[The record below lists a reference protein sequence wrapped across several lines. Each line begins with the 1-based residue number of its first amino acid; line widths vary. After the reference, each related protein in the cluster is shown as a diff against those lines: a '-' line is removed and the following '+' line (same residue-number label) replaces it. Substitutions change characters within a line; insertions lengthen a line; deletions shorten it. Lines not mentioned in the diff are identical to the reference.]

1 MNEADKT
8 LPDYLAPE
16 SKAASSAGMDG
27 QSQSGQSQSEQ
38 SQEGHPADL
47 DRVTDTQIP
56 ETIADWVAAVDPQT
70 VSILPYPFAK
80 RHQIL
85 AVFQDEAG
93 VHLLCVQRP
102 PFEIYS
108 ELRRRVQTTLVF
120 HPIEQGDFESVLR
133 QAHDKGSS
141 AATQIVDDIGDEL
154 DLELLASE
162 IETSTDL
169 LEAADDAP
177 VVRLINTLL
186 TQAIRENA
194 SDIHLEVFEKRSL
207 VRFRCDGVLKDVV
220 EPKRALHGAL
230 VSRLKVMA
238 ELDIAEKRLP
248 QDGRI
253 SLNIG
258 DRPVDVRVS
267 SLPTQ
272 YGERVV
278 LRILDKHGAR
288 LNLNS
293 LGMDSQIKARY
304 DEMIKTPH
312 GILLVTGPTGSGKTT
327 SLYAGLG
334 EMDRQKLNIL
344 TVEDPIEYDLD
355 GVGQIQVRP
364 KIGLTFASGLRSIL
378 RQDPDVVLIGEI
390 RDLETAE
397 IAIQASLTGHLV
409 LSTLH
414 TNTAIGAMTRL
425 IDMGV
430 EPFLIASSLLGVMSQ
445 RLVRLLCVNCREV
458 IEPDESQRQQ
468 MGVVD
473 GERITIYEPVGCSHC
488 DHSGFRGRKG
498 IYELIG
504 IDENVRKMIH
514 DAQNEDEMLAYVRL
528 STPSLYQNGVAMV
541 LKGETSLSEII
552 RVTRDQ

>member
-1 MNEADKT
+1 MSAEQGMPMGDSDSANALEQDE
-8 LPDYLAPE
+8 LI
-16 SKAASSAGMDG
+16 SSD
-27 QSQSGQSQSEQ
+27 SGAV
-38 SQEGHPADL
+38 P
-47 DRVTDTQIP
+47 
-56 ETIADWVAAVDPQT
+56 VAAEVTEIVNIDDLKLADDWIEIARAET
-70 VSILPYPFAK
+70 VSILPYSFAK
-80 RHQIL
+80 RYQVL
-85 AVFQDEAG
+85 SMFEDPAG
-93 VHLLCVQRP
+93 LHLLCIVQP
-102 PFEIYS
+102 PLEVYGEI
-108 ELRRRVQTTLVF
+108 RRRVSGVRLRF
-120 HPIEQGDFESVLR
+120 HRLAQEDFDTVLR
-133 QAHDKGSS
+133 QAYEKGSS
-141 AATQIVDDIGDEL
+141 ASTQMVDDISSEL
-154 DLELLASE
+154 DLGLLASE
-162 IETSTDL
+162 IQTTTDL
-169 LEAADDAP
+169 LEASDDAP
-177 VVRLINTLL
+177 VVKLINTLL
-186 TQAIRENA
+186 TQAIREDA

-207 VRFRCDGVLKDVV
+207 VRFRSDGVLKDVV
-220 EPKRALHGAL
+220 EPKRELHGAL

-238 ELDIAEKRLP
+238 GLDIAEKRLP

-253 SLNIG
+253 SLNLG
-258 DRPVDVRVS
+258 NRPVDVRVS
-267 SLPTQ
+267 CLPTQ

-278 LRILDKHGAR
+278 LRLLDKHGSR
-288 LNLNS
+288 LNLSN
-293 LGMDSQIKARY
+293 LGMEPSIKYRF
-304 DEMIKTPH
+304 DEMIRSPH

-355 GVGQIQVRP
+355 GVGQIQVRA

-445 RLVRLLCVNCREV
+445 RLVRTLCLHCRGK
-458 IEPDESQRQQ
+458 IEPDELQRAQLRLSAQ
-468 MGVVD
+468 DQV
-473 GERITIYEPVGCSHC
+473 TIYEPVGCKHC
-488 DHSGFRGRKG
+488 DQTGFRGRKG
-498 IYELIG
+498 IYELID
-504 IDENVRKMIH
+504 IDETVRKMIH
-514 DAQNEDEMLAYVRL
+514 DAKSEDVMLEYVRRT
-528 STPSLYQNGVAMV
+528 TPSLFEGGVDLV

>member
-1 MNEADKT
+1 MSEENTAQTLKDLPEHLSSEAMRDTADAVSHADSKPFNANDFST
-8 LPDYLAPE
+8 PDEWL
-16 SKAASSAGMDG
+16 S
-27 QSQSGQSQSEQ
+27 
-38 SQEGHPADL
+38 
-47 DRVTDTQIP
+47 V
-56 ETIADWVAAVDPQT
+56 VDAET
-70 VSILPYPFAK
+70 VSVLPYSFSK
-80 RHQIL
+80 RHQL
-85 AVFQDEAG
+85 LTAFKDDVG
-93 VHLLCVQRP
+93 VHVLCVERP
-102 PFEIYS
+102 SFEIYS
-108 ELRRRVQTTLVF
+108 ELKRRTESTLLF
-120 HPIEQGDFESVLR
+120 HTLPQDKFESVLR
-133 QAHDKGSS
+133 LAHEKGSS
-141 AATQIVDDIGDEL
+141 AATQMVSDISDEL
-154 DLELLASE
+154 DLDLLASE
-162 IETSTDL
+162 MQTTTDL
-169 LEAADDAP
+169 LEASDDAP

-207 VRFRCDGVLKDVV
+207 VRFRSDGILKDIV
-220 EPKRALHGAL
+220 EPKRELHGAL

-267 SLPTQ
+267 CLPTQ

-278 LRILDKHGAR
+278 LRLLDKHGTR
-288 LNLNS
+288 LNLDH
-293 LGMDSQIKARY
+293 LGLAPEIKAKFN
-304 DEMIKTPH
+304 ELIKSPH

-327 SLYAGLG
+327 TLYSGLG

-344 TVEDPIEYDLD
+344 TVEDPVEYDLD
-355 GVGQIQVRP
+355 GVGQIQIRP

-414 TNTAIGAMTRL
+414 TNTAVGAVTRL
-425 IDMGV
+425 MDMGV

-445 RLVRLLCVNCREV
+445 RLVRTLCVNCKESV
-458 IEPDESQRQQ
+458 TPDQAQRAQL
-468 MGVVD
+468 GVKE
-473 GERITIYEPVGCSHC
+473 GEKITIYQPVGCAQC

-498 IYELIG
+498 IYELIDV
-504 IDENVRKMIH
+504 DETVRKLVH
-514 DAQNEDEMLAYVRL
+514 DGATEDKMLKHVRKT
-528 STPSLYQNGVAMV
+528 TPSLFQSGVALV
-541 LKGETSLSEII
+541 LSGETSLSEVV

>member
-1 MNEADKT
+1 MNEAQNS
-8 LPDYLAPE
+8 PP
-16 SKAASSAGMDG
+16 
-27 QSQSGQSQSEQ
+27 
-38 SQEGHPADL
+38 
-47 DRVTDTQIP
+47 
-56 ETIADWVAAVDPQT
+56 TIALSDASIAGDMEVPDPHDPEKIIKTENLNSVEDWIRFIDGDV
-70 VSILPYPFAK
+70 VSVLPYSFAK
-80 RHQIL
+80 RHKVVTL
-85 AVFQDEAG
+85 LKDGSG
-93 VHLLCVQRP
+93 VHLLCIERP
-102 PFEIYS
+102 PFEIYA
-108 ELRRRVQTTLVF
+108 ELKRRIKSPLLF
-120 HPIEQGDFESVLR
+120 HSMAERDFDSVLR
-133 QAHDKGSS
+133 QAYEKGQS
-141 AATQIVDDIGDEL
+141 AATQMVDDIGDEI
-154 DLELLASE
+154 DLSLLASE
-162 IETSTDL
+162 IQTSTDL
-169 LEAADDAP
+169 LEADDDAP
-177 VVRLINTLL
+177 VVKLINTLL

-207 VRFRCDGVLKDVV
+207 VRFRCDGVLKDIV
-220 EPKRALHGAL
+220 EPRRELHGAL

-238 ELDIAEKRLP
+238 GLDIAEKRLP

-267 SLPTQ
+267 CLPTQ

-288 LNLNS
+288 LNLSN
-293 LGMDSQIKARY
+293 LGMNARIKAKF
-304 DEMIKTPH
+304 DEMIKLPH

-327 SLYAGLG
+327 TLYAGLG

-364 KIGLTFASGLRSIL
+364 KIGLTFARGLRSIL
-378 RQDPDVVLIGEI
+378 RQDPDVVLVGEI
-390 RDLETAE
+390 RDIETAE

-445 RLVRLLCVNCREV
+445 RLVRTLCTHCKEAVA
-458 IEPDESQRQQ
+458 PDELQFSQLDLDENA
-468 MGVVD
+468 VD
-473 GERITIYEPVGCSHC
+473 KSAVRIFEPTGCEQC
-488 DHSGFRGRKG
+488 DHTGFRGRIG
-498 IYELIG
+498 IYELIT
-504 IDENVRKMIH
+504 IDESIRKMIH
-514 DAQNEDEMLAYVRL
+514 DAESEDVMLRSVRQH
-528 STPSLYQNGVAMV
+528 TPSLFQNGVELV
-541 LKGETSLSEII
+541 LNGETSLSEIV

>member
-1 MNEADKT
+1 MLGCVLSLYSDKVGT
-8 LPDYLAPE
+8 
-16 SKAASSAGMDG
+16 
-27 QSQSGQSQSEQ
+27 
-38 SQEGHPADL
+38 
-47 DRVTDTQIP
+47 
-56 ETIADWVAAVDPQT
+56 
-70 VSILPYPFAK
+70 
-80 RHQIL
+80 
-85 AVFQDEAG
+85 
-93 VHLLCVQRP
+93 HLLCIQRP
-102 PFEIYS
+102 SIEIYA
-108 ELRRRVQTTLVF
+108 ELKRRIHSALSF
-120 HPIEQGDFESVLR
+120 HLLPEQDFESVLR
-133 QAHDKGSS
+133 QAYEKGQSE
-141 AATQIVDDIGDEL
+141 ATQMVDDIGDEL
-154 DLELLASE
+154 DLGLLASE
-162 IETSTDL
+162 IHTSTDL

-207 VRFRCDGVLKDVV
+207 VRFRSDGLLKDVV
-220 EPKRALHGAL
+220 EPRRELHGAL

-238 ELDIAEKRLP
+238 SLDIAEKRLP

-253 SLNIG
+253 SLYIG
-258 DRPVDVRVS
+258 DRPIDVRVS
-267 SLPTQ
+267 CLPTQ

-278 LRILDKHGAR
+278 LRLLDKHGAR
-288 LNLNS
+288 LNLSN
-293 LGMDSQIKARY
+293 LGMNAAIKLQF
-304 DEMIKTPH
+304 DEMIKSPH
-312 GILLVTGPTGSGKTT
+312 GIVLVTGPTGSGKTT
-327 SLYAGLG
+327 TLYAGLG
-334 EMDRQKLNIL
+334 EMDRQKSNIL

-445 RLVRLLCVNCREV
+445 RLVRTLCGHCKELV
-458 IEPDESQRQQ
+458 EPDALQ
-468 MGVVD
+468 MKQLGHADSPPQSLTVY
-473 GERITIYEPVGCSHC
+473 GPVGCSHC
-488 DHSGFRGRKG
+488 DHTGFRGRKG
-498 IYELIG
+498 IYELIT
-504 IDENVRKMIH
+504 IDESVRKMIH
-514 DAQNEDEMLAYVRL
+514 DAESEDTLLKYVRKE
-528 STPSLYQNGVAMV
+528 SPSLFQNGVELV
-541 LKGETSLSEII
+541 LNGETSLSEII

>member
-1 MNEADKT
+1 MNEAENS
-8 LPDYLAPE
+8 LP
-16 SKAASSAGMDG
+16 
-27 QSQSGQSQSEQ
+27 
-38 SQEGHPADL
+38 
-47 DRVTDTQIP
+47 
-56 ETIADWVAAVDPQT
+56 VDPPVVSNKGSSSEAAETLGQPDSMNKVDISGVESVEDWMEFISGDT
-70 VSILPYPFAK
+70 VSILPYSFAK
-80 RHQIL
+80 RHKVL
-85 AVFQDEAG
+85 TLFQDVAG
-93 VHLLCVQRP
+93 VHFLCINRP
-102 PFEIYS
+102 PFDIYS
-108 ELRRRVQTTLVF
+108 ELKRRIKSALIFHTLD
-120 HPIEQGDFESVLR
+120 ERDFESALR
-133 QAHDKGSS
+133 QAYEKGQSM
-141 AATQIVDDIGDEL
+141 ATQMIDDIGDEI
-154 DLELLASE
+154 DLSLLASE
-162 IETSTDL
+162 IVTSTDL

-177 VVRLINTLL
+177 VVKLINTLL

-207 VRFRCDGVLKDVV
+207 VRFRCDGVLKDIV
-220 EPKRALHGAL
+220 EPRRELHGAL

-238 ELDIAEKRLP
+238 GLDIAEKRLP

-253 SLNIG
+253 SLNLG

-267 SLPTQ
+267 CLPTQ

-288 LNLNS
+288 LNLSN
-293 LGMDSQIKARY
+293 LGMDAQIKATF
-304 DEMIKTPH
+304 DEMIKSPH

-327 SLYAGLG
+327 TLYAGLG
-334 EMDRQKLNIL
+334 EMDRQKANIL

-390 RDLETAE
+390 RDIETAE

-445 RLVRLLCVNCREV
+445 RLVRTLCTQCKE
-458 IEPDESQRQQ
+458 IIAPDELQLSQL
-468 MGVVD
+468 GLSDSTEV
-473 GERITIYEPVGCSHC
+473 EIYEPVGCQHC
-488 DHSGFRGRKG
+488 EHTGFRGRKG
-498 IYELIG
+498 IYELIS
-504 IDENVRKMIH
+504 IDESVRKMIH
-514 DAQNEDEMLAYVRL
+514 DAESEDVMLASVRQH
-528 STPSLYQNGVAMV
+528 TPGLFQNGVQRV

>member
-1 MNEADKT
+1 MSSTSQNEDTVAVSNEVEPQLHAGDQPAGLIDLSDKNSAD
-8 LPDYLAPE
+8 DWIDAAAPE
-16 SKAASSAGMDG
+16 SVK
-27 QSQSGQSQSEQ
+27 
-38 SQEGHPADL
+38 L
-47 DRVTDTQIP
+47 
-56 ETIADWVAAVDPQT
+56 
-70 VSILPYPFAK
+70 LPYTYAK

-85 AVFQDEAG
+85 AILSDSSG
-93 VHLLCVQRP
+93 THILCVNRP
-102 PFEIYS
+102 QLDIYA
-108 ELRRRVQTTLVF
+108 ELKRRLNTKLVF
-120 HPIEQGDFESVLR
+120 HEVEQSIFENVLR

-141 AATQIVDDIGDEL
+141 AATQIVDDIGEEL

-162 IETSTDL
+162 VQTTTDL
-169 LEAADDAP
+169 LEVADDAP
-177 VVRLINTLL
+177 VVKLINTLL

-207 VRFRCDGVLKDVV
+207 VRFRCDGVLKDIV
-220 EPKRALHGAL
+220 EPKRELHGAL

-253 SLNIG
+253 SLNVG
-258 DRPVDVRVS
+258 DRPIDVRVS
-267 SLPTQ
+267 CLPTQ

-278 LRILDKHGAR
+278 LRLLDKQGAR
-288 LNLNS
+288 LNLNH
-293 LGMDSQIKARY
+293 LGMDAAIKAKY
-304 DEMIKTPH
+304 DEMVKSPH

-344 TVEDPIEYDLD
+344 TVEDPIEYDID
-355 GVGQIQVRP
+355 GVGQIQIRP

-414 TNTAIGAMTRL
+414 TNTAIGAITRL

-430 EPFLIASSLLGVMSQ
+430 EPFLISSSLLGVMSQ
-445 RLVRLLCVNCREV
+445 RLVRTLCGQCREAV
-458 IEPDESQRQQ
+458 EADGLQREQ
-468 MGVVD
+468 MGLGPVEKV
-473 GERITIYEPVGCSHC
+473 TIYQPIGCTRC

-498 IYELIG
+498 IYELVNV
-504 IDENVRKMIH
+504 DETVRKMIH
-514 DAQNEDEMLAYVRL
+514 DIQSEDEMLQYIR
-528 STPSLYQNGVAMV
+528 SDTQSLYQNGIDLV
-541 LKGETSLSEII
+541 LAGETSLSEII

>member
-1 MNEADKT
+1 MNEAEKV
-8 LPDYLAPE
+8 
-16 SKAASSAGMDG
+16 SSALGASVAQERASGLRPG
-27 QSQSGQSQSEQ
+27 QENPA
-38 SQEGHPADL
+38 QESAGIKA
-47 DRVTDTQIP
+47 T
-56 ETIADWVAAVDPQT
+56 ETKALNTVADWVSAVDANT
-70 VSILPYPFAK
+70 VSILPYAFAK
-80 RHQIL
+80 RHQVL
-85 AVFQDEAG
+85 AIFEDNAG
-93 VHLLCVQRP
+93 LHLLCVERP
-102 PFEIYS
+102 PFDIYA
-108 ELRRRVQTTLVF
+108 ELKRRTGSKLVF
-120 HPIEQGDFESVLR
+120 HSLEQSDFESVLR

-141 AATQIVDDIGDEL
+141 AATQIVDDISEEL

-162 IETSTDL
+162 IQTSTDL
-169 LEAADDAP
+169 LEAVDDAP
-177 VVRLINTLL
+177 VVKLINTLL

-207 VRFRCDGVLKDVV
+207 VRFRSDGVLKDVV
-220 EPKRALHGAL
+220 EPKRELHGAL

-238 ELDIAEKRLP
+238 GLDIAEKRLP

-267 SLPTQ
+267 CLPTQ

-288 LNLNS
+288 LDLDH
-293 LGMDSQIKARY
+293 LGMNPEIKTRF

-327 SLYAGLG
+327 TLYAGLG

-430 EPFLIASSLLGVMSQ
+430 EPFLIASSLLGVMAQ
-445 RLVRLLCVNCREV
+445 RLVRTLCVHCRET
-458 IEPDESQRQQ
+458 IQPDESQRQQ
-468 MGVVD
+468 MGVSE
-473 GERITIYEPVGCSHC
+473 GQQITIYEPVGCSQC
-488 DHSGFRGRKG
+488 DQTGFRGRKG
-498 IYELIG
+498 IYELIS
-504 IDENVRKMIH
+504 IDESIRKMIH
-514 DAQNEDEMLAYVRL
+514 DAQSEDEMLAYVRL
-528 STPSLYQNGVAMV
+528 ATPSLYQNGIALV
-541 LKGETSLSEII
+541 LSGETSLSEII

>member
-1 MNEADKT
+1 MSADPLIDVVDSSYSDHTEDKPEGDVSYKPDADRSLILEQVDIDELKT
-8 LPDYLAPE
+8 AEDWI
-16 SKAASSAGMDG
+16 
-27 QSQSGQSQSEQ
+27 
-38 SQEGHPADL
+38 
-47 DRVTDTQIP
+47 QIARG
-56 ETIADWVAAVDPQT
+56 ET
-70 VSILPYPFAK
+70 VSILPYSFAK
-80 RHQIL
+80 RHQVLSVFEDL
-85 AVFQDEAG
+85 AG
-93 VHLLCVQRP
+93 LHLLCVTRP
-102 PFEIYS
+102 PLEVYGEI
-108 ELRRRVQTTLVF
+108 RRRISGLRLHFHTLPLDSF
-120 HPIEQGDFESVLR
+120 DSVLR
-133 QAHDKGSS
+133 QAYEKGNS
-141 AATQIVDDIGDEL
+141 ASTQMVDDISDEL
-154 DLELLASE
+154 DLGLLASE

-169 LEAADDAP
+169 LEASDDAP
-177 VVRLINTLL
+177 VVKLINTLL

-207 VRFRCDGVLKDVV
+207 VRFRSDGVLKDVV

-238 ELDIAEKRLP
+238 GLDIAEKRLP

-253 SLNIG
+253 SLNLG
-258 DRPVDVRVS
+258 NRPVDVRVS

-278 LRILDKHGAR
+278 LRLLDKHGSH
-288 LNLNS
+288 LNLRN
-293 LGMDSQIKARY
+293 LGMEPSIKNRF
-304 DEMIKTPH
+304 DEMIRSPH

-327 SLYAGLG
+327 TLYAGLG

-355 GVGQIQVRP
+355 GVGQIQVRA

-445 RLVRLLCVNCREV
+445 RLVRTLCVHCRGE
-458 IEPDESQRQQ
+458 IEPDELQRRQLRLSTQ
-468 MGVVD
+468 DQVS
-473 GERITIYEPVGCSHC
+473 IYEPIGCKYC
-488 DHSGFRGRKG
+488 DQTGFRGRKG
-498 IYELIG
+498 IYELVD
-504 IDENVRKMIH
+504 IDESVRKMIH
-514 DAQNEDEMLAYVRL
+514 DAQSEDVMLEYVRRT
-528 STPSLYQNGVAMV
+528 TPSLFDGGVELV

>member
-1 MNEADKT
+1 MSTE
-8 LPDYLAPE
+8 LVPDVVERSFSDQIEKDLANDV
-16 SKAASSAGMDG
+16 SSARNA
-27 QSQSGQSQSEQ
+27 SRS
-38 SQEGHPADL
+38 L
-47 DRVTDTQIP
+47 IP
-56 ETIADWVAAVDPQT
+56 ERVDISEMKTAEDWIEIARGET
-70 VSILPYPFAK
+70 VSILPYGFAK
-80 RHQIL
+80 RQKVL
-85 AVFQDEAG
+85 SVFEDPAG
-93 VHLLCVQRP
+93 LHLLCVARP
-102 PFEIYS
+102 PLEVYGEI
-108 ELRRRVQTTLVF
+108 RRRISGVRLRFHTLSPDAF
-120 HPIEQGDFESVLR
+120 DSVLR
-133 QAHDKGSS
+133 QAYEKGNS
-141 AATQIVDDIGDEL
+141 ASTQMVDDISDEL
-154 DLELLASE
+154 DLGLLTSE
-162 IETSTDL
+162 IETTTDL
-169 LEAADDAP
+169 LEASDDAP
-177 VVRLINTLL
+177 VVKLINTLL

-207 VRFRCDGVLKDVV
+207 VRFRSDGVLKDIV
-220 EPKRALHGAL
+220 EPKRELHGAL

-238 ELDIAEKRLP
+238 GLDIAEKRLP

-253 SLNIG
+253 SLNLG
-258 DRPVDVRVS
+258 NRPVDVRVS

-278 LRILDKHGAR
+278 LRLLDKHGSR
-288 LNLNS
+288 LNLSN
-293 LGMDSQIKARY
+293 LGMEQSIKDRF
-304 DEMIKTPH
+304 DEMIRSPH

-355 GVGQIQVRP
+355 GVGQIQVRA

-390 RDLETAE
+390 RDIETAE

-445 RLVRLLCVNCREV
+445 RLVRTLCLQCRGAV
-458 IEPDESQRQQ
+458 EPDEPQRAQLRLLT
-468 MGVVD
+468 GDKVS
-473 GERITIYEPVGCSHC
+473 IYEPVGCTHC
-488 DHSGFRGRKG
+488 DQTGFRGRKG
-498 IYELIG
+498 IYELID
-504 IDENVRKMIH
+504 IDEQMRKMIH
-514 DAQNEDEMLAYVRL
+514 DAQSEDVMLEYVRRT
-528 STPSLYQNGVAMV
+528 SPSLFEAGVVLV

>member
-1 MNEADKT
+1 MSEADNSPLAKQAMASD
-8 LPDYLAPE
+8 PDLNTAGGDARHQDE
-16 SKAASSAGMDG
+16 AKRIDTDSISSVEGWLGYMDG
-27 QSQSGQSQSEQ
+27 
-38 SQEGHPADL
+38 
-47 DRVTDTQIP
+47 DT
-56 ETIADWVAAVDPQT
+56 VA
-70 VSILPYPFAK
+70 ILPYSFAK
-80 RHQIL
+80 RHKVMTL
-85 AVFQDEAG
+85 FDDVLG
-93 VHLLCVQRP
+93 VHLLCTERP
-102 PFEIYS
+102 PFEVYA
-108 ELRRRVQTTLVF
+108 ELKRRIKTPVLF
-120 HPIEQGDFESVLR
+120 HRLAELDFDSALR
-133 QAHDKGSS
+133 QAYEKGQS
-141 AATQIVDDIGDEL
+141 AATQMVDDIGDEI
-154 DLELLASE
+154 DLSLLTSE
-162 IETSTDL
+162 IQTSTDL

-177 VVRLINTLL
+177 VVKLINTLL

-207 VRFRCDGVLKDVV
+207 VRFRSDGVLKDIV
-220 EPKRALHGAL
+220 EPRRELHGAL

-238 ELDIAEKRLP
+238 GLDIAEKRLP

-288 LNLNS
+288 LNLSN
-293 LGMDSQIKARY
+293 LGMNGKIKAKF
-304 DEMIKTPH
+304 DDMIKSPH

-327 SLYAGLG
+327 TLYAGLG
-334 EMDRQKLNIL
+334 EMDRQKSNIL

-355 GVGQIQVRP
+355 GVGQMQVQP
-364 KIGLTFASGLRSIL
+364 KIGLTFARGLRSIL
-378 RQDPDVVLIGEI
+378 RQDPDVVLVGEI
-390 RDLETAE
+390 RDIETAE

-445 RLVRLLCVNCREV
+445 RLVRTLCTHCKEAV
-458 IEPDESQRQQ
+458 IPDELQLSQL
-468 MGVVD
+468 GLE
-473 GERITIYEPVGCSHC
+473 GEKGLTIFEPAGCNQC
-488 DHSGFRGRKG
+488 DQTGFRGRIG
-498 IYELIG
+498 IYELIT
-504 IDENVRKMIH
+504 IDEAVRKMIH
-514 DAQNEDEMLAYVRL
+514 DAESEDMMLHSVRRH
-528 STPSLYQNGVAMV
+528 TPSLFQNGIERV
-541 LKGETSLSEII
+541 LNGQTSLSEII

>member
-1 MNEADKT
+1 MNEADKSSST
-8 LPDYLAPE
+8 ISPDPSNLDIQ
-16 SKAASSAGMDG
+16 AGIEPG
-27 QSQSGQSQSEQ
+27 VATNNSGQS
-38 SQEGHPADL
+38 
-47 DRVTDTQIP
+47 VDTTSLKTVEDWLSVVEN
-56 ETIADWVAAVDPQT
+56 ETI
-70 VSILPYPFAK
+70 SILPYSFAK
-80 RHQIL
+80 RHQVL
-85 AVFQDEAG
+85 TLFKDCNG
-93 VHLLCVQRP
+93 VHLLCTERP
-102 PFEIYS
+102 PFEIYAELKRRINTPLLFHSLS
-108 ELRRRVQTTLVF
+108 EAR
-120 HPIEQGDFESVLR
+120 FESALR
-133 QAHDKGSS
+133 QAYEKGHS
-141 AATQIVDDIGDEL
+141 AATQMVDDIGDDL
-154 DLELLASE
+154 DLGLLASE
-162 IETSTDL
+162 IQTSTDL

-177 VVRLINTLL
+177 VVKLINTLL

-207 VRFRCDGVLKDVV
+207 VRFRSDGVLKDVV
-220 EPKRALHGAL
+220 EPRRELHGAL

-238 ELDIAEKRLP
+238 SLDIAEKRLP

-258 DRPVDVRVS
+258 DRPVDVRMS
-267 SLPTQ
+267 CLPTQ

-278 LRILDKHGAR
+278 LRLLDKRGAR
-288 LNLNS
+288 LILES
-293 LGMDSQIKARY
+293 LGMNARIKANFE
-304 DEMIKTPH
+304 EMIRMPH

-327 SLYAGLG
+327 TLYAGLG
-334 EMDRQKLNIL
+334 EMDRQKSNIL
-344 TVEDPIEYDLD
+344 TIEDPIEYDLD
-355 GVGQIQVRP
+355 GIGQIQVRP

-445 RLVRLLCVNCREV
+445 RLVRTLCVNCKEAV
-458 IEPDESQRQQ
+458 TPDERQADQ
-468 MGVVD
+468 LGLGDNAEVLV
-473 GERITIYEPVGCSHC
+473 YEPVGCHQC
-488 DHSGFRGRKG
+488 DQTGFRGRKG
-498 IYELIG
+498 IYELIT
-504 IDENVRKMIH
+504 IDESLRKMIH
-514 DAQNEDEMLAYVRL
+514 EADSEDVMRNYVRRD
-528 STPSLYQNGVAMV
+528 TPSLFQNGVELA

>member
-1 MNEADKT
+1 MNDAENS
-8 LPDYLAPE
+8 LSPDHSAVPATDLG
-16 SKAASSAGMDG
+16 AASTDAHG
-27 QSQSGQSQSEQ
+27 QSD
-38 SQEGHPADL
+38 ADL
-47 DRVTDTQIP
+47 TLDISDVTSA
-56 ETIADWVAAVDPQT
+56 EDWLNFIDGGI
-70 VSILPYPFAK
+70 VSILPYSFAK
-80 RHQIL
+80 RHKL
-85 AVFQDEAG
+85 VMLFKDATGA
-93 VHLLCVQRP
+93 HLLCIERP
-102 PFEIYS
+102 PFEIYA
-108 ELRRRVQTTLVF
+108 EIKRRIDAPLVF
-120 HPIEQGDFESVLR
+120 HSLTESEFESILR
-133 QAHDKGSS
+133 QVYEKGQSV
-141 AATQIVDDIGDEL
+141 ATQMVDDIGDEI
-154 DLELLASE
+154 DLSLLASE

-207 VRFRCDGVLKDVV
+207 VRFRSDGVLKDIV
-220 EPKRALHGAL
+220 EPRRELHGAL

-238 ELDIAEKRLP
+238 GLDIAEKRLP

-267 SLPTQ
+267 CLPTQ

-288 LNLNS
+288 LNLSN
-293 LGMDSQIKARY
+293 LGMSAPIKARF
-304 DEMIKTPH
+304 DEMIKSPH

-327 SLYAGLG
+327 TLYAGLG
-334 EMDRQKLNIL
+334 EMDRQKANIL

-355 GVGQIQVRP
+355 GVGQIQVRS
-364 KIGLTFASGLRSIL
+364 KIGLTFARGLRSIL
-378 RQDPDVVLIGEI
+378 RQDPDVVLVGEI
-390 RDLETAE
+390 RDIETAE

-445 RLVRLLCVNCREV
+445 RLVRTLCVQCKEV
-458 IEPDESQRQQ
+458 AIPDDLQRIQLGLSGQ
-468 MGVVD
+468 TDV
-473 GERITIYEPVGCSHC
+473 RIYEPVGCQHC
-488 DHSGFRGRKG
+488 DYTGFRGRKG
-498 IYELIG
+498 IYELIS
-504 IDENVRKMIH
+504 IDESIRKMIH
-514 DAQNEDEMLAYVRL
+514 DAESEDVILESVRRH
-528 STPSLYQNGVAMV
+528 TPGLFKDGVERV
-541 LKGETSLSEII
+541 LNGETSLSEII

>member
-1 MNEADKT
+1 MAEAQT
-8 LPDYLAPE
+8 
-16 SKAASSAGMDG
+16 G
-27 QSQSGQSQSEQ
+27 
-38 SQEGHPADL
+38 
-47 DRVTDTQIP
+47 
-56 ETIADWVAAVDPQT
+56 ETTEVAANIEAESVARGSANTKPGQARTDSIDIKALESDQDWIELVQLDA
-70 VSILPYPFAK
+70 VSLLPYGFAK
-80 RHQIL
+80 RYQVL
-85 AVFQDEAG
+85 GVFEDAHG
-93 VHLLCVQRP
+93 LHLICVTRP
-102 PFEIYS
+102 PLEIYG
-108 ELRRRVQTTLVF
+108 EIRRRSTGLCLHF
-120 HPIEQGDFESVLR
+120 HSMPLDRFDSILR
-133 QAHDKGSS
+133 QAYEKGNS
-141 AATQIVDDIGDEL
+141 ASTQMVDDISDEL
-154 DLELLASE
+154 DLGLLASE
-162 IETSTDL
+162 IETTTDL
-169 LEAADDAP
+169 LEASDDAP
-177 VVRLINTLL
+177 VVKLINTLL

-207 VRFRCDGVLKDVV
+207 VRFRSDGILKDVV
-220 EPKRALHGAL
+220 EPKRELHGAL

-238 ELDIAEKRLP
+238 GLDIAEKRLP

-253 SLNIG
+253 SLNLG
-258 DRPVDVRVS
+258 NRPVDVRVS
-267 SLPTQ
+267 CLPTQ

-278 LRILDKHGAR
+278 LRLLDKHGSR
-288 LNLNS
+288 LNLSN
-293 LGMDSQIKARY
+293 LGMEPLIKRRF
-304 DEMIKTPH
+304 DEMIRSPH

-355 GVGQIQVRP
+355 GVGQIQVRS

-445 RLVRLLCVNCREV
+445 RLVRTLCLHCRGEV
-458 IEPDESQRQQ
+458 VPDELQRAQLRLSDQQ
-468 MGVVD
+468 QV
-473 GERITIYEPVGCSHC
+473 TIYEPVGCKHC
-488 DHSGFRGRKG
+488 DQSGFRGRKG
-498 IYELIG
+498 IYELVD
-504 IDENVRKMIH
+504 IDETMRKMVH
-514 DAQNEDEMLAYVRL
+514 DAKSEDEMLQYVRR
-528 STPSLYQNGVAMV
+528 STPSLFEGGVNLV
-541 LKGETSLSEII
+541 LKGETSLSEVV

>member
-1 MNEADKT
+1 MTDVEQMEPDVSDTAMSDPVSANRPDAEISGVDIEALVSAD
-8 LPDYLAPE
+8 DWVE
-16 SKAASSAGMDG
+16 AAVG
-27 QSQSGQSQSEQ
+27 
-38 SQEGHPADL
+38 
-47 DRVTDTQIP
+47 
-56 ETIADWVAAVDPQT
+56 ETI
-70 VSILPYPFAK
+70 SLLPYGFAK
-80 RHQIL
+80 RHQVL
-85 AVFQDEAG
+85 AVFEDTSG
-93 VHLLCVQRP
+93 LHLLCVSRP
-102 PFEIYS
+102 PLNVYGEIK
-108 ELRRRVQTTLVF
+108 RRSSARLFF
-120 HPIEQGDFESVLR
+120 HNLSSDDFDGVLR
-133 QAHDKGSS
+133 QAYEKGNS
-141 AATQIVDDIGDEL
+141 AATQMVDDISDEM
-154 DLELLASE
+154 DLGLLTTE
-162 IETSTDL
+162 IQNTTDL
-169 LEAADDAP
+169 LEASDDAP
-177 VVRLINTLL
+177 VVKLINTLL

-207 VRFRCDGVLKDVV
+207 VRFRSDGVLKDVV
-220 EPKRALHGAL
+220 EPKRELHGAL

-238 ELDIAEKRLP
+238 GLDIAEKRLP

-253 SLNIG
+253 SLNLG
-258 DRPVDVRVS
+258 NRPVDVRVS
-267 SLPTQ
+267 CLPTQ

-278 LRILDKHGAR
+278 LRLLDKHGSK
-288 LNLNS
+288 LNLNN
-293 LGMDSQIKARY
+293 LGMEKTIKLRF
-304 DEMIKTPH
+304 DEMIRSPH

-355 GVGQIQVRP
+355 GVGQIQVRS
-364 KIGLTFASGLRSIL
+364 KIGLTFARGLRSIL

-445 RLVRLLCVNCREV
+445 RLVRTLCLHCREE
-458 IEPDESQRQQ
+458 IEPDELQRTQLRLDAQQ
-468 MGVVD
+468 QVTV
-473 GERITIYEPVGCSHC
+473 YEPVGCKHC
-488 DHSGFRGRKG
+488 DQSGYRGRKG
-498 IYELIG
+498 IYELVD
-504 IDENVRKMIH
+504 IDEQVRKMIH
-514 DAQNEDEMLAYVRL
+514 DALSEDVMLEYVRRT
-528 STPSLYQNGVAMV
+528 TPSLFDAGVHLV

>member
-1 MNEADKT
+1 MIEEADKI
-8 LPDYLAPE
+8 
-16 SKAASSAGMDG
+16 
-27 QSQSGQSQSEQ
+27 
-38 SQEGHPADL
+38 PADDAL
-47 DRVTDTQIP
+47 TASAARADSELVEKQPAAFSNIVDIGGLNTADDWVDIASA
-56 ETIADWVAAVDPQT
+56 ETI
-70 VSILPYPFAK
+70 SMLPYSFAK
-80 RHQIL
+80 RQQVLSIFEDANGLHF
-85 AVFQDEAG
+85 A
-93 VHLLCVQRP
+93 CVARP
-102 PFEIYS
+102 TLDVYGEIKRRS
-108 ELRRRVQTTLVF
+108 RARLRFHTLSLENF
-120 HPIEQGDFESVLR
+120 NSILR
-133 QAHDKGSS
+133 QAYEKGSS
-141 AATQIVDDIGDEL
+141 ASTQMVDDIGDEL
-154 DLELLASE
+154 DLGLLTSE
-162 IETSTDL
+162 IQSTTDL

-177 VVRLINTLL
+177 VVKLINTLL

-207 VRFRCDGVLKDVV
+207 VRFRSDGVLKDVV
-220 EPKRALHGAL
+220 EPKQALHGAL

-238 ELDIAEKRLP
+238 GLDIAEKRLP

-253 SLNIG
+253 SLNLG
-258 DRPVDVRVS
+258 NRPVDVRVS
-267 SLPTQ
+267 CLPTQ

-278 LRILDKHGAR
+278 LRLLDKHGSR
-288 LNLNS
+288 LNLSN
-293 LGMDSQIKARY
+293 LGMEPSIKNRF
-304 DEMIKTPH
+304 DEMIRSPH

-334 EMDRQKLNIL
+334 DLDRQKLNIL

-355 GVGQIQVRP
+355 GVGQIQVRA

-445 RLVRLLCVNCREV
+445 RLVRTLCLNCRGE
-458 IEPDESQRQQ
+458 IEPDELQRAQLRLSTHEQ
-468 MGVVD
+468 V
-473 GERITIYEPVGCSHC
+473 TIYEPVGCKHC
-488 DHSGFRGRKG
+488 DKTGFRGRKG
-498 IYELIG
+498 IYELID
-504 IDENVRKMIH
+504 IDETVRKMVH
-514 DAQNEDEMLAYVRL
+514 DAQSEDVMLEYVRRT
-528 STPSLYQNGVAMV
+528 TPSLFDGGVELV